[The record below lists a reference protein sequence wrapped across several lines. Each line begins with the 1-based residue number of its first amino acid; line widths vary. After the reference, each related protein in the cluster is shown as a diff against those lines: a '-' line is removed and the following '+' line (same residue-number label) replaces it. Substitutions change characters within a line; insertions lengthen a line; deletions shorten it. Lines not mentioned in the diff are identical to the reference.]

1 MRLNRLSQRKIET
14 ARPTIG
20 KRKDGRDV
28 RMLADGG
35 GLYLQIVA
43 ESDGTINRSWIFR
56 FATGKTKTSK
66 NGKVHNIERQMGLGS
81 LDTISLAEA
90 REKAL
95 KCRKLRDQGID
106 PIEARRAER
115 ANAALEASRVM
126 TFDQCRDAFVAAKQA
141 GWRNVKHASQWRN
154 TLTTYVTP
162 VFGKVSV
169 GAIDTA
175 LVTTV
180 LQPLWTR
187 KPETAR
193 RVRGRIEAILDWA
206 KACGYRDGENPAR
219 FRGHLKHLLA
229 DIPEVRR
236 VKHHAALPYAEIAEF
251 VADLR
256 ARPGIAAKAL
266 EFTILTAARTGEV
279 IGARWDEI
287 NLKSKVW
294 TVPAGRMKGEREH
307 RVALTD
313 AAVAVLEAMR
323 QLRQNEFVFP
333 GDRRAM
339 MSNMAMEMLLR
350 RMGRAITVHGF
361 RSTFRDWA
369 AERTNFPS
377 EVAEAALAHVVGD
390 KVEAA
395 YRRGDLFEK
404 RRRLMEAWAEYCTK
418 APAAGTVTALRSAR

>member
-14 ARPTIG
+14 ARPAIG
-20 KRKDGRDV
+20 KRKDGRAV

-56 FATGKTKTSK
+56 FATGNTKTSK

-95 KCRKLRDQGID
+95 KCRKLRDEGID
-106 PIEARRAER
+106 PIEARRADQ
-115 ANAALEASRVM
+115 AKAALEVARVM
-126 TFDQCRDAFVAAKQA
+126 PCDQCRDAFIAAKQA
-141 GWRNVKHASQWRN
+141 GWRNVKHASLWRN

-169 GAIDTA
+169 EAIDTA
-175 LVTTV
+175 LVTKV
-180 LQPLWTR
+180 LQPLWTT

-229 DIPEVRR
+229 DVPEVRR
-236 VKHHAALPYAEIAEF
+236 IRHHAALPYTEVAAF
-251 VADLR
+251 VAELR
-256 ARPGIAAKAL
+256 ERAGIAARAL

-279 IGARWDEI
+279 IGARWDEM
-287 NLKSKVW
+287 NPRSKVW
-294 TVPAGRMKGEREH
+294 TLPAERMKGSREH
-307 RVALTD
+307 RVPLTD
-313 AAVAVLEAMR
+313 AAIAVLEQMR
-323 QLRQNEFVFP
+323 EVRQNEFVFP

-350 RMGRAITVHGF
+350 RMGCDVTVHGF

-369 AERTNFPS
+369 TERTNFPS
-377 EVAEAALAHVVGD
+377 EVAEAALA
-390 KVEAA
+390 
-395 YRRGDLFEK
+395 
-404 RRRLMEAWAEYCTK
+404 
-418 APAAGTVTALRSAR
+418 

>member
-20 KRKDGRDV
+20 KRKDGRAV

-56 FATGKTKTSK
+56 FATGNTKTSK
-66 NGKVHNIERQMGLGS
+66 NGKVHNVERQMGLGS
-81 LDTISLAEA
+81 LDTISLAGA

-95 KCRKLRDQGID
+95 KCRKLRDEGID

-115 ANAALEASRVM
+115 ASVALEAARVM
-126 TFDQCRDAFVAAKQA
+126 TFDQCRDAFIAAKQA

-175 LVTTV
+175 LVTKA

-229 DIPEVRR
+229 GIPEVRR
-236 VKHHAALPYAEIAEF
+236 VKHHAALPYAEVAAF
-251 VADLR
+251 MADLR
-256 ARPGIAAKAL
+256 GRPGIAAKAL

-287 NLKSKVW
+287 NLKARVRATKTCPSSSPSSKE
-294 TVPAGRMKGEREH
+294 ERSPTS
-307 RVALTD
+307 R
-313 AAVAVLEAMR
+313 
-323 QLRQNEFVFP
+323 N
-333 GDRRAM
+333 
-339 MSNMAMEMLLR
+339 
-350 RMGRAITVHGF
+350 
-361 RSTFRDWA
+361 
-369 AERTNFPS
+369 
-377 EVAEAALAHVVGD
+377 LAKCSGVQ
-390 KVEAA
+390 
-395 YRRGDLFEK
+395 FSI
-404 RRRLMEAWAEYCTK
+404 
-418 APAAGTVTALRSAR
+418 RSARFRAPMA